1 MCIFWME
8 VYIKIDLKISKK
20 LVVCLVFKE
29 KLDFFKN
36 FVIMYAKWHTKKQI
50 VTILIPFRNISVS

>member
-1 MCIFWME
+1 MCIFWAK
-8 VYIKIDLKISKK
+8 VYIKIYKKYRKK
-20 LVVCLVFKE
+20 LGVYPKFQE
-29 KLDFFKN
+29 KLDFFEK

>member
-1 MCIFWME
+1 ME
-8 VYIKIDLKISKK
+8 VYIKPNPKMRKK
-20 LVVCLVFKE
+20 LAIYPVFKE

>member
-8 VYIKIDLKISKK
+8 VYIKFNSKMREK
-20 LVVCLVFKE
+20 LAVYPIFKE
-29 KLDFFKN
+29 KLDFFEN